1 MISAAG
7 ALSRPQSA
15 LSRPQPA
22 LSRPAPTISDLP
34 VERPIAEDYPELNS
48 LLQIIADAERDAY
61 AISSLSA
68 EQVSGDV
75 SRFESSIREP
85 DFRRLKEHVETEER
99 YNQFVGLARSVETA
113 EERLALE
120 SEPIFLDMVSQ
131 LSASSRDSIRTLKVL
146 L

>member
-1 MISAAG
+1 M
-7 ALSRPQSA
+7 
-15 LSRPQPA
+15 SRPQPA
-22 LSRPAPTISDLP
+22 LSRPAPTISDMP

-48 LLQIIADAERDAY
+48 LLQIIADAERAAY

-85 DFRRLKEHVETEER
+85 DFRRLQEHVETEER

-146 L
+146 LCRHNAQ